1 VEQLVSVFRVDS
13 LAYGLGVSYM
23 TLHETIL
30 AAYPELEGTR
40 SFMNGTITLQ
50 NDSDGLGDYI
60 AEWNYS
66 KKIPD
71 GLKLG
76 K

>member
-1 VEQLVSVFRVDS
+1 
-13 LAYGLGVSYM
+13 M
-23 TLHETIL
+23 TLYDTIL

-40 SFMNGTITLQ
+40 SFMDGTITLQ
-50 NDSDGLGDYI
+50 NDSDDLGDYI
-60 AEWNYS
+60 VQWNYS
-66 KKIPD
+66 KSIPK